1 MSKEYLE
8 ILAVQV
14 LIFRNALLLNGANEE
29 TADKL
34 TSVYIG
40 TCLSIAVQGQY
51 KRRNKNGSWYKRDIM
66 LEMLTSLGL

>member
-1 MSKEYLE
+1 MSKEYVE

-14 LIFRNALLLNGANEE
+14 LIFRNALLINGANEE

-40 TCLSIAVQGQY
+40 ACLGIAAQG
-51 KRRNKNGSWYKRDIM
+51 K
-66 LEMLTSLGL
+66 

>member
-40 TCLSIAVQGQY
+40 TCLSIAAQG
-51 KRRNKNGSWYKRDIM
+51 KWKEK
-66 LEMLTSLGL
+66 

>member
-1 MSKEYLE
+1 MLEGVLFLDRNVTVFRANYWGGEMSKEYLE

-40 TCLSIAVQGQY
+40 ACLGIAAQR
-51 KRRNKNGSWYKRDIM
+51 K
-66 LEMLTSLGL
+66 

>member
-8 ILAVQV
+8 ILAIQV

-34 TSVYIG
+34 TSAYIG
-40 TCLSIAVQGQY
+40 ACLGIAAQR
-51 KRRNKNGSWYKRDIM
+51 K
-66 LEMLTSLGL
+66 

>member
-1 MSKEYLE
+1 MNTEYLE

-14 LIFRNALLLNGANEE
+14 LVFRNALLRNGANEE

-40 TCLSIAVQGQY
+40 TCLSIAAQG
-51 KRRNKNGSWYKRDIM
+51 K
-66 LEMLTSLGL
+66 

>member
-34 TSVYIG
+34 KSVNIG
-40 TCLSIAVQGQY
+40 TCLGIATQR
-51 KRRNKNGSWYKRDIM
+51 K
-66 LEMLTSLGL
+66 

>member
-34 TSVYIG
+34 ASVYIG
-40 TCLSIAVQGQY
+40 ACLGIAAQR
-51 KRRNKNGSWYKRDIM
+51 K
-66 LEMLTSLGL
+66 

>member
-8 ILAVQV
+8 TLAVQV

-34 TSVYIG
+34 TSVYICA
-40 TCLSIAVQGQY
+40 CLSIAAQR
-51 KRRNKNGSWYKRDIM
+51 K
-66 LEMLTSLGL
+66 